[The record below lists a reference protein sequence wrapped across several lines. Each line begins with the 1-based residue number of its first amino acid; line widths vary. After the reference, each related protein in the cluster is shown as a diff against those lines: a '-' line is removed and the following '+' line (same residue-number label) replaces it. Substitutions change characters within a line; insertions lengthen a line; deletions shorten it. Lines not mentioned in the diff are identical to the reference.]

1 MRELSKVYRVQGILE
16 QYFADCKEKHLKMTV
31 SRLCVYLNVSKA
43 ALSRF
48 VFSDNINEDEKE
60 SDVNRSREILAA
72 ALRRCECWLEDG
84 LFAAKTFQGA
94 KFALSNNFGWSDKIQ
109 TKQDNDTTVTISW
122 ATESAL
128 NQGIDG
134 NSNKPTKQLSSNNI
148 DNTIKALPVSDVLK
162 DLM

>member
-1 MRELSKVYRVQGILE
+1 
-16 QYFADCKEKHLKMTV
+16 MTV

-48 VFSDNINEDEKE
+48 VFSDNVNDDENEK
-60 SDVNRSREILAA
+60 DVNRSREMLAA

-84 LFAAKTFQGA
+84 LFTNKTFNGA

-134 NSNKPTKQLSSNNI
+134 NPDKPIKKLPSNNI
-148 DNTIKALPVSDVLK
+148 DDTIRALPCDDILK